1 MVAECKV
8 QASKVW
14 VWQIGRKVQ
23 ARCKQG
29 ASKVEGTGGRSVAVQ
44 VCNVHAPFSQAL
56 GLFDSFDCLR
66 WMRLTD

>member
-1 MVAECKV
+1 MGSRV
-8 QASKVW
+8 QGAGK
-14 VWQIGRKVQ
+14 QGMGRLEG
-23 ARCKQG
+23 RCKQG

-56 GLFDSFDCLR
+56 GLFDSSDCLR